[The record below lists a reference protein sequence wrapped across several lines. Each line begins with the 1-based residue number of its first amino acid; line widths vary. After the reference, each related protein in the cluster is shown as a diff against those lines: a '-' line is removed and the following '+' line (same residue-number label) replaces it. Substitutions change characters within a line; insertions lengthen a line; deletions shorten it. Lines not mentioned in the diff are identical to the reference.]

1 MQLLARLVAWETVL
15 LHSFMDGMRRFE
27 IGVFFRAERHPT
39 HRPIQKPKNEPMKRK
54 HWYRKGFT
62 LVELLVVIAIIVALA
77 GLSVPAILRQKKKAD
92 MVQATNNAKQIYML
106 LVDFDQ
112 DYGSFPDS
120 TTATQVQNTSGTQPP
135 AGNDANA
142 LLAQLIIGGF
152 VQSEEI
158 FFTKTPYTKKPDNV
172 TTGQKVLEAGEC
184 GFGYVMMNNNA
195 AMSTASNAGRCVL
208 LTPLLN
214 AAAQEQFDPDP
225 FDGKAVVLRIDGSA
239 KAETISKA
247 GNNAGKV
254 SVGEGRTLLST
265 GQDSVWGADDQPTV
279 AAPKKKS

>member
-1 MQLLARLVAWETVL
+1 
-15 LHSFMDGMRRFE
+15 
-27 IGVFFRAERHPT
+27 
-39 HRPIQKPKNEPMKRK
+39 MKRK

-112 DYGSFPDS
+112 DYGSFPDPS
-120 TTATQVQNTSGTQPP
+120 TATAVESTAGTAPPSGT
-135 AGNDANA
+135 DANSI
-142 LLAQLIIGGF
+142 LAQLIVGGF

-172 TTGQKVLEAGEC
+172 TNGDKVLEKGEC
-184 GFGYVMMNNNA
+184 GFGYVMTTGNA
-195 AMSTASNAGRCVL
+195 AMSTAANAGRCVL
-208 LTPLLN
+208 VTPLLN
-214 AAAQEQFDPDP
+214 ASASESFDPDP

-239 KAETISKA
+239 KAESIVRGETNK
-247 GNNAGKV
+247 GKV
-254 SVGEGRTLLST
+254 SVGNSQTLLST
-265 GQDSVWGADDQPTV
+265 GTNSVWGDTTPVV
-279 AAPKKKS
+279 AAPKQK